1 MLKKTVKYF
10 ISTKKAKGFKMNIL
24 SAFDGISCARIAL
37 ERAGIKVDR
46 YFASEIDKYAE
57 QVSQKNWPDIERL
70 GNISFVSGDR
80 LPKIDLLIGGS
91 PCQNLSIAGNRKGL
105 KGGES
110 QLFWEFVR
118 LKKECKPKWFLLE
131 NVASMKKADRDII
144 SKEMGCEPIMINSS
158 LVSAQ
163 QRKRLYWT
171 NIPVSQPEDKGI
183 ILKDIVEN
191 KVDDVFYIGCAARGR
206 NIVDGK
212 RKDINGAKTEQRIEF
227 RSDDKTNCLTSVLK
241 DTYVAE
247 FKKPHRI
254 GDIGSTGQAS
264 RVYSLYGKSVS
275 LSALGGGGGAKT
287 GLYIVQRPRGFNKGG
302 IKALDGKCP
311 TLGSYNNH
319 LFDGVAIRKLTPIEC
334 ERLQT
339 IQDGYTE
346 GISNSQRYKALG
358 NGWTVD
364 VIAHILKG
372 IVE

>member
-1 MLKKTVKYF
+1 MKV
-10 ISTKKAKGFKMNIL
+10 L
-24 SAFDGISCARIAL
+24 SLFDGISCGRVAL

-57 QVSQKNWPDIERL
+57 TISKNNYPNIERL
-70 GNISFVSGDR
+70 GDVVFIQGGN

-118 LKKECKPKWFLLE
+118 LKKECKPKWFILE
-131 NVASMKKADRDII
+131 NVASMKKSDRDII
-144 SKEMGCEPIMINSS
+144 SKIMKCKPVMINSA

-171 NIPVSQPEDKGI
+171 NIPVSQPKDKEI
-183 ILKDIVEN
+183 ILKDIVESS
-191 KVDDVFYIGCAARGR
+191 VDDVFYLGCAQRGR
-206 NIVDGK
+206 HLVDGK
-212 RKDINGAKTEQRIEF
+212 RKDVKGAKTEQRIAF
-227 RSDDKTNCLTSVLK
+227 RSDSKTNCLTSVLK
-241 DTYVAE
+241 DTYIAE
-247 FKKPHRI
+247 LNKPHRI
-254 GDIGSTGQAS
+254 GDTGSKSQAN
-264 RVYSLYGKSVS
+264 RVYSLHGKSVS

-287 GLYIVQRPRGFNKGG
+287 GLYMVQRPRGYNKGG
-302 IKALDGKCP
+302 IKAIDGKCP
-311 TLGSYNNH
+311 TLGSNSWEQNNH
-319 LFDGVAIRKLTPIEC
+319 LFDGVSIRKLTPIEC

-339 IQDGYTE
+339 LPDNYTE
-346 GISNSQRYKALG
+346 GVSNTQRYKALG

-372 IVE
+372 IK